1 MRGPTEASTRATLS
15 RAQLVDHTQ
24 AHTQAHHGHSALPNA
39 TTAKYP
45 ISQPPARPHPLF
57 LSHSSLS
64 PTTASYTTH
73 LFSARRPGPE
83 TPTTSKTAIE
93 NTTATTIMPR
103 PVPPP
108 TPGSSSD
115 LRGKEPSGGSITAPA
130 FNLPPTAY
138 QEPDRLSNSSST
150 PSVNGSD
157 SSYRPVSPPSPA
169 DLSRKRPATMQSGPA
184 VITKDDFALPPPPT
198 RSRKIIQ
205 MKPKDSSGGAQQQQ
219 ALPAAAQTAITS
231 PPAVGRTP
239 STASQAGGKRKQNN
253 TGATAAGRKIAR
265 KTAHSLIER
274 RRRSKMNEEFG
285 VLKDMIPACKGQEM
299 HKLAILQASIE
310 YLRYLEQCVTDLQ
323 AQNNSP
329 RPQPPPLRVNRGT
342 TNEDDEDEDE
352 DEDMA
357 DDNADDDND
366 ANEATASSTPAT
378 SALEP
383 SGSSAIS
390 LPSLAQL
397 TTTLSNSPATFG
409 PSAGASGRHY
419 SISSQS
425 QASYSPYFHSTH
437 TSPAFGPQPS
447 NSSSHSYA
455 GLPAY
460 GGPFGLGSPA
470 LRPMDSAGG
479 VMQQQQSQSLRMMA
493 EGGMEL
499 AEKQRAGGTGRGNG
513 GSGRKSDPDLDREA
527 AAALSMLNHDRR
539 GWRAAGT
546 GSSAVVGD
554 GAAGVGGVGGSTGM
568 SVKDLLSG

>member
-1 MRGPTEASTRATLS
+1 
-15 RAQLVDHTQ
+15 
-24 AHTQAHHGHSALPNA
+24 
-39 TTAKYP
+39 
-45 ISQPPARPHPLF
+45 
-57 LSHSSLS
+57 
-64 PTTASYTTH
+64 
-73 LFSARRPGPE
+73 
-83 TPTTSKTAIE
+83 
-93 NTTATTIMPR
+93 MPR

-138 QEPDRLSNSSST
+138 QELDRLSNSSST

-169 DLSRKRPATMQSGPA
+169 DLSRKRPATMRSGPA

-205 MKPKDSSGGAQQQQ
+205 MKPKDSSSGSQQQQ

-329 RPQPPPLRVNRGT
+329 RPQPPPLRVNRGN

-357 DDNADDDND
+357 DDNDEDHE
-366 ANEATASSTPAT
+366 ANAASTTASTPAT

-409 PSAGASGRHY
+409 PGAGASGRHY

-437 TSPAFGPQPS
+437 TSPAFGPQLS

-470 LRPMDSAGG
+470 LRPMDSVGG
-479 VMQQQQSQSLRMMA
+479 VQLQSQQQSLRMMA
-493 EGGMEL
+493 EGGKEL
-499 AEKQRAGGTGRGNG
+499 AEKQRVGGGGGGGGARGG
-513 GSGRKSDPDLDREA
+513 GGSGSGRKSGHDLDREA

-546 GSSAVVGD
+546 GSSAVMGD
-554 GAAGVGGVGGSTGM
+554 GAAGGGGGGSTGM
-568 SVKDLLSG
+568 SVRDLLSG